1 MKGIIFVPSIEE
13 TNWIREILPNT
24 SPAELPIA
32 GKHYI
37 DYALEL
43 AEKRGYEMAEVLDWN
58 YSERLAKTFTD
69 LTRFSIPVFYQQGS
83 GEMPKSIED
92 LARQSS
98 PLTQNLDQGTTTV
111 VWGLRLADF
120 VIRNVS
126 DWHQINMDIL
136 DDRALNTHFTLPGYS
151 AEGGVYLG
159 RNVIME
165 HGVEVKK
172 PVILQDDAWCARNVR
187 LDGLCIIG
195 KGAFIGEG
203 AHLERT
209 VVGDDTYIGSGLEL
223 EDKIVIGRRIID
235 AKTGVWADVDD
246 PGMASQIGN
255 NVGLFGKILD
265 FIRGKARRR
274 KQ

>member
-1 MKGIIFVPSIEE
+1 MKGIIFVPSVEE
-13 TNWIREILPNT
+13 TNWVREILPDI

-32 GKHYI
+32 GKQYI
-37 DYALEL
+37 DYALEY
-43 AEKRGYEMAEVLDWN
+43 AEKKGYEMAEVLDWN
-58 YSERLAKTFTD
+58 YSEKLAKTFTD
-69 LTRFSIPVFYQQGS
+69 LTRFSIPIFYQQGI

-92 LARQSS
+92 LSKQSS
-98 PLTQNLDQGTTTV
+98 PLTQDLNQGTTTV
-111 VWGLRLADF
+111 VWGLRLADI

-126 DWHQINMDIL
+126 DWHKINMDIL
-136 DDRALNTHFTLPGYS
+136 DDKALNTHFTLPGYS
-151 AEGGVYLG
+151 AEGGVNIG

-165 HGVEVKK
+165 TGFEAKK
-172 PVILQDDAWCARNVR
+172 PVLLQDDVWCARNVR

-203 AHLERT
+203 ARLERT

-235 AKTGVWADVDD
+235 AKTGVWADVDA
-246 PGMASQIGN
+246 GMASEIGN
-255 NVGLFGKILD
+255 NIGFWGKILD
-265 FIRGKARRR
+265 FLRGKARRR

>member
-13 TNWIREILPNT
+13 TNWVRDILPDL

-37 DYALEL
+37 DYALEY
-43 AEKRGYEMAEVLDWN
+43 AEKRGYEMAEVLDWH

-69 LTRFSIPVFYQQGS
+69 LTRFSIPIFYQRGT

-92 LARQSS
+92 LSRQSS
-98 PLTQNLDQGTTTV
+98 PLTQSLDNQITV

-126 DWHQINMDIL
+126 DWHKINMDIL

-165 HGVEVKK
+165 HGFEAKK
-172 PVILQDDAWCARNVR
+172 PVLLQDNAWCARNVR

-203 AHLERT
+203 ARLERT
-209 VVGDDTYIGSGLEL
+209 VVGDDTYIGTGLEL
-223 EDKIVIGRRIID
+223 EDKIVIGHRIID
-235 AKTGVWADVDD
+235 AKTGVWTDVDE
-246 PGMASQIGN
+246 PGLASEIGN
-255 NVGLFGKILD
+255 NIGILGKILN
-265 FIRGKARRR
+265 FLRGKARRR